1 MTSLVTNFRFTVSL
15 NDRLMILYRHEK
27 RKEKQNLATF
37 RIPHGLREDTNTPI
51 PEMRLTDGLLLTCAF
66 RVIVSPNALFRLQ
79 YPHARQFGTRY
90 GHIPLLPGRKT
101 IPQKL

>member
-1 MTSLVTNFRFTVSL
+1 MSTRAIYHQAIILL
-15 NDRLMILYRHEK
+15 IDRLMILYRHEK

-37 RIPHGLREDTNTPI
+37 RISHGLREDTNPPI
-51 PEMRLTDGLLLTCAF
+51 PETHLTDGLLLTCAF
-66 RVIVSPNALFRLQ
+66 RVINSPNALFRPQ
-79 YPHARQFGTRY
+79 YPRTRQFGTRY